1 MTFDTKRFM
10 TAWTTLTETLIL
22 VYPLGLLEDHLM
34 TVDGSPVYVDVPV
47 NLKRWHDVVSFFNV
61 SLRELTKMND
71 PATMLEESRRVLR
84 GVLMQYEGID
94 TKRAEKIREFKSVQN
109 WLGGNDEILLVILV
123 LARPLSEAKSSGRE
137 SRWHHILKFYEEE
150 LIRLEDREPRDA
162 LLTSA
167 GALPVILRGYAGIE
181 KEDAIRISKIASVQN
196 YGNGSEEAIEA
207 MIDLL
212 VDLDVQSR

>member
-1 MTFDTKRFM
+1 MRFCSLFLIALSM
-10 TAWTTLTETLIL
+10 LGNSAQETLTTLEDMGSGRVQTQMET
-22 VYPLGLLEDHLM
+22 VRNDF
-34 TVDGSPVYVDVPV
+34 
-47 NLKRWHDVVSFFNV
+47 KFVSFRIAIKVLNQQISAICLTILHTNLRHKRLYYYV
-61 SLRELTKMND
+61 YISSLSAHSSPPHPRYSTLTM
-71 PATMLEESRRVLR
+71 PPSTPRVITAFKLI
-84 GVLMQYEGID
+84 M
-94 TKRAEKIREFKSVQN
+94 EK
-109 WLGGNDEILLVILV
+109 LV

-167 GALPVILRGYAGIE
+167 GALPVILRGYAGVE

-212 VDLDVQSR
+212 VDLDVQSRG